1 VKAGVRLLIAEARV
15 GELYSIPLQ
24 PTIRDMNPTSASKK
38 ILKKTGVLAE
48 GNRFDLHIN
57 YVHILEIFILVK
69 ST

>member
-48 GNRFDLHIN
+48 GNRFDLPKMRESGRRTS
-57 YVHILEIFILVK
+57 VA
-69 ST
+69 TT